1 MSSLLIP
8 CPGEEKIVTTK
19 SLTRRMMEPTKS
31 RSFPLRHMLEHVA
44 RPKDANARPSPNG
57 SHMGRFWH
65 WRPRDKKCQTKQWCL
80 FDFDDKFMKFKKKE
94 EHQMD
99 YIEPAALAAAHQKI
113 CIKVHDLSWF
123 GSHYMKINSFS
134 TITTTDNT
142 NWRQNRKDESFHSE
156 NNSLEKCVP

>member
-1 MSSLLIP
+1 MLWLLHLVVCEVLLILLHYYFQVKSVYKPMSSLLIP

-65 WRPRDKKCQTKQWCL
+65 WRPRDKKCQTKQ
-80 FDFDDKFMKFKKKE
+80 
-94 EHQMD
+94 
-99 YIEPAALAAAHQKI
+99 
-113 CIKVHDLSWF
+113 
-123 GSHYMKINSFS
+123 
-134 TITTTDNT
+134 
-142 NWRQNRKDESFHSE
+142 
-156 NNSLEKCVP
+156 